1 MWGVYVKKLPYKWFT
16 TVRQYF
22 TSTEWKNMYFLV
34 CG

>member
-22 TSTEWKNMYFLV
+22 TSAEWKNMYFLV